1 MKIAYDPEK
10 FGELKPGDDVQLMA
24 TGVVSDDGTTIEV
37 VSIEDEE
44 ISEEEDEEKD
54 SKKNSKK
61 DSKKNPK
68 EETEAEADEELTEG
82 ADLASIIAS
91 GVGL

>member
-61 DSKKNPK
+61 NPK

>member
-54 SKKNSKK
+54 SKK